1 MLEHSS
7 SAQFISHY
15 GYLAIL
21 LGTLLEGE
29 IIVLVAGVLAHQGYL
44 SVPLVILFAIIGTS
58 VSDQGLFFLSRF
70 RGKKF
75 LARFPKLYARAIGL
89 AEKMA
94 ASPVRLT
101 ILVLS
106 FRFLYGLRSI
116 APVFLGMSSL
126 PTPRFVLLN
135 AIGSV
140 LWATVFSC
148 TGYYLAMAVDAVT
161 GSLARFELAF
171 VLTLLA
177 GGAVWAFWRRWKRL
191 HAEALE
197 GDDDTRLP

>member
-1 MLEHSS
+1 MLENSS

-44 SVPLVILFAIIGTS
+44 SVPLVIFFAVIGTS

-75 LARFPKLYARAIGL
+75 LARFPKLYAKAIGF

-94 ASPVRLT
+94 VSPVRL
-101 ILVLS
+101 IALAAS

-126 PTPRFVLLN
+126 STMRFVVLN

-148 TGYYLAMAVDAVT
+148 VGYYLAMAVDAIT

-171 VLTLLA
+171 VLVLLA
-177 GGAVWAFWRRWKRL
+177 GGAAWTFRRRWKRIQ
-191 HAEALE
+191 AEARE
-197 GDDDTRLP
+197 DDETCLP

>member
-1 MLEHSS
+1 MFENSS

-44 SVPLVILFAIIGTS
+44 SAPLVILFAIIGTS

-75 LARFPKLYARAIGL
+75 LARFPKLYTKAIGL

-94 ASPVRLT
+94 ASPVRLL
-101 ILVLS
+101 ILAVS

-126 PTPRFVLLN
+126 ATIRFVVLN

-140 LWATVFSC
+140 LWATVFC
-148 TGYYLAMAVDAVT
+148 GIGYYLAMAVDAIT

-171 VLTLLA
+171 VLILLA
-177 GGAVWAFWRRWKRL
+177 GGAAWAFWRRWKRL
-191 HAEALE
+191 QAEASE
-197 GDDDTRLP
+197 EDDTRLP